1 MMKSVKWLEIRDSG
15 MPAPELVY
23 VISELSPEGQWSFFE
38 REAWE
43 TRWYPVSATTAL
55 VARATAELNNLGF
68 EQNIAEEV
76 DQT

>member
-1 MMKSVKWLEIRDSG
+1 MKSVKWLEIRDSRTS
-15 MPAPELVY
+15 APEFVY

-55 VARATAELNNLGF
+55 VARATAELNNLAF
-68 EQNIAEEV
+68 EQKISEDG